1 MPHGNLGDLM
11 RVVSVCVGK
20 KYSPEWVLRLKRMVE
35 RHLDG
40 HEFVCISDWDIPG
53 VTRIEPAPD
62 LPGWWQK
69 VALFRPGL
77 LPGNNLYLDLDVVI
91 TGSLRPLVD
100 LLNQDATKLWALDDF
115 SYSLLKPK
123 QGIGPDTKRLLGGDG
138 TINSSVMLWNG
149 DHCFKAWADFDPAVM
164 QELHGDQNWITRA
177 LWPNINL
184 IPAGLACSYK
194 YHTMRG
200 LGGAAVTVFH
210 GEPKV
215 TQLSRT
221 DPLRVAWES

>member
-1 MPHGNLGDLM
+1 M
-11 RVVSVCVGK
+11 RVICVKWGRL
-20 KYSPEWVLRLKRMVE
+20 YGPEWVWRLKSGID
-35 RHLDG
+35 RHLPG
-40 HEFVCISDWDIPG
+40 HEFVCMTDVPVEG
-53 VTRIEPAPD
+53 IECVATADD
-62 LPGWWQK
+62 LPGWWSK
-69 VALFRPGL
+69 IGLFRPGL
-77 LPGNNLYLDLDVVI
+77 FPGNNLYLDLDVVI

-100 LLNQDATKLWALDDF
+100 LLSQDATKLWALDDF

-200 LGGAAVTVFH
+200 LGGAPVTVFH

-215 TQLSRT
+215 TQLPRT